1 MIQQQQSAPAASD
14 ANAAN
19 STTTPNPT
27 SNTPPQTN
35 EPPKDGPKGAI
46 NNQITDA
53 VTQVGDRPAWL
64 PEKFKSPEDLAKSY
78 GELES
83 WRGKKEE
90 ELTAS
95 LLKDRPEA
103 ADKYE
108 LPKFENSNV
117 DHEALAAHPLVGWW
131 RDQAY
136 KRGLSNDE
144 FKAGVEQYV
153 NALTANLPKAE
164 EEVKKLGENATARLE
179 RVNAWVG
186 ATFTD
191 PEEYSA
197 IQQIGATAAGI
208 KALERAMKA
217 AGGSVDVNTGD
228 AGRGP
233 EDNEADIR
241 ALMDSKAYWHPAD
254 RDPKVVQRVEA
265 FFAKKYRG

>member
-1 MIQQQQSAPAASD
+1 MIQQQSAPPAASD
-14 ANAAN
+14 QNAAN
-19 STTTPNPT
+19 STTTQNQT
-27 SNTPPQTN
+27 S
-35 EPPKDGPKGAI
+35 EPPKNDAPKGAI
-46 NNQITDA
+46 NAVNDQITDS
-53 VTQVGDRPAWL
+53 VTQANERPAWL

-90 ELTAS
+90 ELAAT

-108 LPKFENSNV
+108 LPKFESGNV
-117 DHEALAAHPLVGWW
+117 DHDALAAHPLVGWW

-179 RVNAWVG
+179 RVNAWVN

-191 PEEYSA
+191 PEEFA
-197 IQQIGATAAGI
+197 AVQQIGATATGI
-208 KALERAMKA
+208 KALERVMKA
-217 AGGSVDVNTGD
+217 AGGTVDVNTGD
-228 AGRGP
+228 AGRTP
-233 EDNEADIR
+233 DDSEAEIKK
-241 ALMDSKAYWHPAD
+241 LMESKAYWHPAD
-254 RDPKVVQRVEA
+254 RDPKVVERVEK
-265 FFAKKYRG
+265 FFANKYRK

>member
-1 MIQQQQSAPAASD
+1 MSMIQQQQSAPAASD

-136 KRGLSNDE
+136 KRGLSN
-144 FKAGVEQYV
+144 
-153 NALTANLPKAE
+153 E